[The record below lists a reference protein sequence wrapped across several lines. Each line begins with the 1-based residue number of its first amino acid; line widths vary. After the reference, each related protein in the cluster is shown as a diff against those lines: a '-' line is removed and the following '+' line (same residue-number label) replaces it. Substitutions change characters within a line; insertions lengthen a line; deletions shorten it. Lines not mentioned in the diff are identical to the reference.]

1 MDLFDLS
8 GYKKSV
14 AKHLSGG
21 YKQRFLIARSLT
33 HSPKL
38 IILDEPTVGL
48 DIAARRK
55 LLDHL
60 KDKAKTGLTIFYT
73 THILSEVEYICDEIA
88 IINHGKILTVDTP
101 EAIKSKFG
109 NAKTIK
115 IRIATPNSKISKIL
129 SDIQDCKVQINSGTD
144 ILIHSDKSEF
154 LLQRVLKILNENDI
168 TVDDISVLPSSLEEI
183 FLKIVGDS
191 NTSNN

>member
-1 MDLFDLS
+1 LF
-8 GYKKSV
+8 
-14 AKHLSGG
+14 
-21 YKQRFLIARSLT
+21 
-33 HSPKL
+33 
-38 IILDEPTVGL
+38 LDEPTVGL

-60 KDKAKTGLTIFYT
+60 KYQAKRGLTIFYT
-73 THILSEVEYICDEIA
+73 THILSEVEYICNEIA
-88 IINHGKILTVDTP
+88 IINHGKILAVDTTS
-101 EAIKSKFG
+101 AIKSKFG

-115 IRIATPNSKISKIL
+115 IRIAFPDSKISKIL
-129 SDIQDCKVQINSGTD
+129 SNIQDCKVQINSGTD

-154 LLQRVLKILNENDI
+154 LLQRVLKILNEHDI
-168 TVDDISVLPSSLEEI
+168 TVDDLSVLPPSLEEI